1 MATYY
6 IKNGDNY
13 EEAQAFSQHDLEEII
28 DKRLGRERNKYSD
41 YEDLKKQIESYQ
53 SMQSEFDEKLSAAKQ
68 ENENLSKQLEQAKLD
83 TEKTKVLREFNISSD
98 LEEFITGSS
107 VEEMRGRA
115 EKLAHNVAKTT
126 VEVDK
131 VAKPEAKNDEFSEIC
146 SGLFSQE

>member
-13 EEAQAFSQHDLEEII
+13 EETQAFSQHDLEEII

-41 YEDLKKQIESYQ
+41 YEDLKKQIEDFNTL
-53 SMQSEFDEKLSAAKQ
+53 QSEFDEKLNAAKK
-68 ENENLSKQLEQAKLD
+68 ENDDLAKQLEQAKLD
-83 TEKTKVLREFNISSD
+83 TEKTKVLREFSISPE

-107 VEEMRGRA
+107 VEEMRSRA

-126 VEVDK
+126 VEIDK
-131 VAKPEAKNDEFSEIC
+131 VSKPEAKKDEFSDIR
-146 SGLFSQE
+146 SSLFSQE